1 MRKPA
6 LAAGL
11 PLDASSVWNGDA
23 VKDAGGTLV
32 AEILKLD
39 DTNEA
44 GQTDAK
50 IAGWVETVKS
60 AM

>member
-32 AEILKLD
+32 GEIRF
-39 DTNEA
+39 
-44 GQTDAK
+44 
-50 IAGWVETVKS
+50 IAFCFCAIITRNFR
-60 AM
+60 M